1 MNADVGTYDSWY
13 WNHPPMYHE
22 KGMYLP
28 YNEILKTVVDVP
40 VITAGRME
48 NPDLASEAYKEG
60 PDGYDRSWEAAP
72 CRPGY
77 SEQDHAWRI

>member
-1 MNADVGTYDSWY
+1 
-13 WNHPPMYHE
+13 MYHE

-48 NPDLASEAYKEG
+48 NPDLASEEFIRKGQTDMIALG
-60 PDGYDRSWEAAP
+60 RPLLADPDIP
-72 CRPGY
+72 
-77 SEQDHAWRI
+77 EQDHAWRI

>member
-48 NPDLASEAYKEG
+48 I
-60 PDGYDRSWEAAP
+60 
-72 CRPGY
+72 
-77 SEQDHAWRI
+77 RIWPAKL